1 MLPVCFQNGEARP
14 VAKISKRTIEALTP
28 RENDFFIW
36 DDDVK
41 NFGVR
46 VMPSGRKTFLVQYRA
61 NGRTRRV
68 KVGVFGSITADE
80 ARQQA
85 KRLLGEVAHGE
96 DPAEGIAIDRKS
108 PTVATVCERF
118 LQEHVSIRCKPSTEI
133 GYRGMLERQIKP
145 AFGTRRITDIS
156 RPDIAK
162 LHFEMRDRPHLA
174 NRTLSVLSKMFNLCE
189 LWGIRPDGSN
199 PCRHVPKYRETARE
213 RFLSPEEIASV
224 GAVLDQAEAEGS
236 ETKPACDAIRLL
248 ILTGCRLGEIQTL
261 KWEYVQPPYLVLPD
275 SKTGARRIPIS
286 EDVQAVLSRIERID
300 GNPFVLV
307 GKNEG
312 QHLAEIR
319 HPWKRLQKRAGLGA
333 VRLHDLRH
341 TYASNA
347 LANGVPLEVVGKLLG
362 HTQYQTTLRYAHL
375 ADGPL
380 RDAAAHVAHGIGSAL
395 TRRQPQ
401 NQTENPSS
409 APKGSEKPAAT
420 TSETPP
426 GESLRAPLREQD
438 IETSP
443 QGKPLEDLSK
453 TPIAGNV
460 VRFPSRERKETLPST
475 KPIATV

>member
-1 MLPVCFQNGEARP
+1 M
-14 VAKISKRTIEALTP
+14 AKISKRTIEALTP

-36 DDDVK
+36 DDELK

-68 KVGVFGSITADE
+68 KVGVFGGITADE

-96 DPAEGIAIDRKS
+96 DPAEGIAFERKS
-108 PTVATVCERF
+108 PTVAAVCERF
-118 LQEHVSIRCKPSTEI
+118 LKEHVAIRCKPSTEI
-133 GYRGMLERQIKP
+133 GYRGMVERQIKP

-156 RPDIAK
+156 RPDISK
-162 LHFEMRDRPHLA
+162 LHYEMRDRPHLA

-224 GAVLDQAEAEGS
+224 GAVLDKAESEGS
-236 ETKPACDAIRLL
+236 ETKAACDAIRLL

-275 SKTGARRIPIS
+275 SKTGARRIPVS

-300 GNPFVLV
+300 GNPYVLV

-312 QHLAEIR
+312 QFLAEIR
-319 HPWKRLQKRAGLGA
+319 HPWKRIQKRAGLDA

-375 ADGPL
+375 ADGHL
-380 RDAAAHVAHGIGSAL
+380 REAAAHVAHGIGGAL
-395 TRRQPQ
+395 TRHQPQ
-401 NQTENPSS
+401 NQTENPSGI
-409 APKGSEKPAAT
+409 PKDLEEPAAAA
-420 TSETPP
+420 SGKAP
-426 GESLRAPLREQD
+426 GENLSSVLREQD
-438 IETSP
+438 IETHP
-443 QGKPLEDLSK
+443 QGTPLGESSKKPIE
-453 TPIAGNV
+453 GNV
-460 VRFPSRERKETLPST
+460 VRFPDREKVKTSKEPV
-475 KPIATV
+475 ATV

>member
-1 MLPVCFQNGEARP
+1 M
-14 VAKISKRTIEALTP
+14 AKISKRTIETLAP
-28 RENDFFIW
+28 QEADFFLW
-36 DDDVK
+36 DDELK

-61 NGRTRRV
+61 KGRTRRV
-68 KVGVFGSITADE
+68 KIGVFGSVTPDE

-85 KRLLGEVAHGE
+85 QRLLGEVAHGE

-108 PTVATVCERF
+108 PTVAKVCERF
-118 LQEHVSIRCKPSTEI
+118 LQEHVAIRCKPSTEI
-133 GYRGMLERQIKP
+133 GYRGIVERQIKP

-156 RPDIAK
+156 RPDISK

-174 NRTLSVLSKMFNLCE
+174 NRTLSVLSKIFNLCE

-224 GAVLDQAEAEGS
+224 GSVLDEAEAEGS
-236 ETKPACDAIRLL
+236 ETKAACDAIRLL

-286 EDVQAVLSRIERID
+286 SDVQKVLSAITRID
-300 GNPFVLV
+300 GNPYVLV

-312 QHLAEIR
+312 QYLAEIR
-319 HPWKRLQKRAGLGA
+319 HPWKRIQKRAGLSA

-375 ADGPL
+375 ADGHL
-380 RDAAAHVAHGIGSAL
+380 RDAAAHVAHGIGDAL
-395 TRRQPQ
+395 TRRQPR
-401 NQTENPSS
+401 NQTSTTS
-409 APKGSEKPAAT
+409 RAPKSFNQSLTASLEMPLEKNL
-420 TSETPP
+420 S
-426 GESLRAPLREQD
+426 SPLRENDTGAPPQD
-438 IETSP
+438 NLLGEPSRNPIE
-443 QGKPLEDLSK
+443 
-453 TPIAGNV
+453 GNV
-460 VRFPSRERKETLPST
+460 IRFPSKEKDKAPHTIE
-475 KPIATV
+475 PIATT

>member
-1 MLPVCFQNGEARP
+1 M
-14 VAKISKRTIEALTP
+14 AKISKRTIEALTP
-28 RENDFFIW
+28 QETDFFLW
-36 DDDVK
+36 DDELK

-61 NGRTRRV
+61 KGRTRRV
-68 KVGVFGSITADE
+68 KIGVFGSVTPDE
-80 ARQQA
+80 ARQKA

-96 DPAEGIAIDRKS
+96 DPAEEIAVDRKS
-108 PTVATVCERF
+108 PTVAAVCERF
-118 LQEHVSIRCKPSTEI
+118 LQEHVAIRCKPSTEI
-133 GYRGMLERQIKP
+133 GYRGMVERQIKP
-145 AFGTRRITDIS
+145 AFGTRRITDIT
-156 RPDIAK
+156 RPDISK

-224 GAVLDQAEAEGS
+224 GAVLDQAETEGS

-275 SKTGARRIPIS
+275 SKTGGRRIPIS
-286 EDVQAVLSRIERID
+286 SDVEAVLASITRVE
-300 GNPFVLV
+300 GNPYVLV

-312 QHLAEIR
+312 QYLAEIR

-380 RDAAAHVAHGIGSAL
+380 RDAAAHVAHGIGGAL

-401 NQTENPSS
+401 NQSGNPSIV
-409 APKGSEKPAAT
+409 PKGSQNTAAT
-420 TSETPP
+420 ASGIPP
-426 GESLRAPLREQD
+426 GENLSSPLREQD
-438 IETSP
+438 IETGP
-443 QGKPLEDLSK
+443 QGKPLEEPSK
-453 TPIAGNV
+453 TPIEGNV
-460 VRFPSRERKETLPST
+460 VRFPSRGKKDAPPST

>member
-1 MLPVCFQNGEARP
+1 
-14 VAKISKRTIEALTP
+14 
-28 RENDFFIW
+28 
-36 DDDVK
+36 
-41 NFGVR
+41 
-46 VMPSGRKTFLVQYRA
+46 MPSGRKTFLVQYRA
-61 NGRTRRV
+61 KGRTRRV
-68 KVGVFGSITADE
+68 KIGVFGSLTPDE

-96 DPAEGIAIDRKS
+96 DPAEGLAIDRKS
-108 PTVATVCERF
+108 PTVAMVCERF
-118 LQEHVSIRCKPSTEI
+118 LQEHVAIRCKPSTEI
-133 GYRGMLERQIKP
+133 GYRGMVERQIKP

-156 RPDIAK
+156 RPDISK
-162 LHFEMRDRPHLA
+162 LHFEIRDRPHLA

-224 GAVLDQAEAEGS
+224 GTVLDQAETEGS

-286 EDVQAVLSRIERID
+286 SDVEAVLACITRVE
-300 GNPFVLV
+300 GNPYVLV

-312 QHLAEIR
+312 QYLAEIR
-319 HPWKRLQKRAGLGA
+319 HPWKRLQKRAGLGG

-401 NQTENPSS
+401 NQTENPST
-409 APKGSEKPAAT
+409 APKGSEKSAAT
-420 TSETPP
+420 ASGMPP
-426 GESLRAPLREQD
+426 GENISSPLREQD
-438 IETSP
+438 METLP
-443 QGKPLEDLSK
+443 QGKPLGESSRI
-453 TPIAGNV
+453 PIEGNV
-460 VRFPSRERKETLPST
+460 VRFPSIGGKEASLAKEPIST
-475 KPIATV
+475 A